1 MNAFRK
7 GRIVILFELGLLGLL
22 LLEVEGKNRVGN
34 LIWVV
39 MRILVGVLLLG
50 EEEGGGMGTSHSPI
64 WMSGSEADASSQ
76 EHAAEKIREE
86 GLSFVSMVA
95 VKWSSEMSS
104 ALAVTDSVSAV
115 WSRSS
120 QLRPTATR
128 GGAA

>member
-7 GRIVILFELGLLGLL
+7 GRTVILLLGLL
-22 LLEVEGKNRVGN
+22 LLEREGKNRVGN

-39 MRILVGVLLLG
+39 MRILVGVVLLLG
-50 EEEGGGMGTSHSPI
+50 EEEEEGRGMGTSHSPI
-64 WMSGSEADASSQ
+64 WMSSSEAEASSH
-76 EHAAEKIREE
+76 EHAAEKMREE
-86 GLSFVSMVA
+86 GLLFVSMVA